1 MKEIKNIYGM
11 PKKSWK
17 RFCDSKN
24 TIKQRRENKEVRK
37 NRFKKDNTYRIGADL
52 SQGDDFCALY

>member
-1 MKEIKNIYGM
+1 MVSYSFIFWKGELKMKEIKNIYGM

-24 TIKQRRENKEVRK
+24 TIKQRRENKEARK
-37 NRFKKDNTYRIGADL
+37 NRFKKDNT
-52 SQGDDFCALY
+52 

>member
-17 RFCDSKN
+17 RLCDGNN
-24 TIKQRRENKEVRK
+24 TIKQRRENKEARK
-37 NRFKKDNTYRIGADL
+37 NRFKKNNT
-52 SQGDDFCALY
+52 

>member
-17 RFCDSKN
+17 RFRDGKN
-24 TIKQRRENKEVRK
+24 TIKQRRENKEARK
-37 NRFKKDNTYRIGADL
+37 NRFKKDNT
-52 SQGDDFCALY
+52 